1 MPEENPIKNFV
12 DELVRQAEIN
22 LPPEEIDLYKD
33 KLIEQVER
41 RLGLT
46 SLNYLDEKGLA
57 EYEKIMDKNPASEE
71 LQNFFSSHIENYQEK
86 MTKTLGEFS
95 QEYFASLNRS

>member
-22 LPPEEIDLYKD
+22 LPPEEMNLYKD
-33 KLIEQVER
+33 KLIEQIER
-41 RLGLT
+41 RLGLV
-46 SLNYLDEKGLA
+46 SLNYLDEKGLT

-86 MTKTLGEFS
+86 MAKTLEEFS
-95 QEYFASLNRS
+95 REYFASLGRP